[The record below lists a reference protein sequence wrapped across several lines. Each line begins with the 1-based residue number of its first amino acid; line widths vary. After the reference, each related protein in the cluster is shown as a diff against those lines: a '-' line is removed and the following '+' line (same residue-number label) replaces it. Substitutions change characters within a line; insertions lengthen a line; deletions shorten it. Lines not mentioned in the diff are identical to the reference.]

1 MRLLKC
7 ARVKTEGGHRR
18 PTTAPGG
25 SGGRGDRAAV
35 LHGARRAGP
44 QFPLPVTR
52 RESLPRRVPP
62 AEGGLRAASRK
73 GRWGRIRIRPH
84 GAASSSRPLAARG
97 APPASGAGVAGPAV
111 ERIRRSPP
119 GSQGARGLRK
129 LSFRF
134 TAARAAKGP
143 SRGLR
148 ARAHQAPARSLLGP
162 WRARAALAP
171 GIPSKAAPAGAALHA
186 LAVRPLGR
194 AAVLS
199 RGPQARARAPSRAQ
213 PPARADTDEAHE
225 DETAES
231 SS

>member
-25 SGGRGDRAAV
+25 SGGRGDRAAA
-35 LHGARRAGP
+35 LHGARRPGP

-148 ARAHQAPARSLLGP
+148 RG
-162 WRARAALAP
+162 AALAP
-171 GIPSKAAPAGAALHA
+171 GIPSAVAPLGAALDA
-186 LAVRPLGR
+186 LAVRLLESAASRQGGR
-194 AAVLS
+194 G
-199 RGPQARARAPSRAQ
+199 RRR
-213 PPARADTDEAHE
+213 
-225 DETAES
+225 
-231 SS
+231 